1 MLVVPGHKLADS
13 LGSGPPAEPPGA
25 VLFSADP
32 GGRHGIGPIAKMLNG
47 GAQETGRLA
56 AGDLDRPPPD
66 MLILNGLDDPVR

>member
-1 MLVVPGHKLADS
+1 M
-13 LGSGPPAEPPGA
+13 
-25 VLFSADP
+25 F
-32 GGRHGIGPIAKMLNG
+32 NG